1 MSNRAVLIACL
12 ALLALGLGGW
22 GAQSAHGAEA
32 NPIVLHYSPTA
43 CNCETPT
50 PDYTDTPLPT
60 VPSQPTIP
68 APPTDT
74 ITPTSRPPDTVTPTS
89 APSVTPSPTHRSS
102 RSSSSSQPTAT
113 LTLGAPTLVMGL
125 PETGGDFTPR

>member
-12 ALLALGLGGW
+12 VLLTLALGGW
-22 GAQSAHGAEA
+22 GARSVYDAEA
-32 NPIVLHYSPTA
+32 NSIALHYSPTA

-74 ITPTSRPPDTVTPTS
+74 ITPTSRPPDTVTPTW
-89 APSVTPSPTHRSS
+89 APSVTPSPTRRSS
-102 RSSSSSQPTAT
+102 QSSSSSYPTAT
-113 LTLGAPTLVMGL
+113 PTLGAPTLVMEL